1 MAPPCLVEKLTV
13 QLPPLLIPP
22 GLAASAG
29 PAGAFEPQPLPAAL
43 HVGVVKTRLL
53 HAEFCP
59 HRASL
64 GLRPAA
70 QCFAKESRI
79 PLPGSLGSGQDTRS
93 SRVQPAGSGGE
104 GSSFGGGVGS
114 VSPDNATV
122 SVKTAE
128 VMSVVMMSSVP
139 RNGLGCARHLS
150 PSLSPV
156 HELAFSIFR

>member
-1 MAPPCLVEKLTV
+1 M
-13 QLPPLLIPP
+13 
-22 GLAASAG
+22 
-29 PAGAFEPQPLPAAL
+29 
-43 HVGVVKTRLL
+43 
-53 HAEFCP
+53 
-59 HRASL
+59 
-64 GLRPAA
+64 
-70 QCFAKESRI
+70 
-79 PLPGSLGSGQDTRS
+79 
-93 SRVQPAGSGGE
+93 
-104 GSSFGGGVGS
+104 GS

>member
-1 MAPPCLVEKLTV
+1 MPESGREFSGLREQEARGLKQSGLEAGGGGELAESRGAAGGWGTEAMAPPCLVEKLTV
-13 QLPPLLIPP
+13 QLPPPPAVPP

-70 QCFAKESRI
+70 QCFAKESRN
-79 PLPGSLGSGQDTRS
+79 PS
-93 SRVQPAGSGGE
+93 SRLSGFWAGHPLLE
-104 GSSFGGGVGS
+104 GPTSWFWWGRVILWGRRGQRKS
-114 VSPDNATV
+114 
-122 SVKTAE
+122 
-128 VMSVVMMSSVP
+128 
-139 RNGLGCARHLS
+139 
-150 PSLSPV
+150 
-156 HELAFSIFR
+156 

>member
-1 MAPPCLVEKLTV
+1 MPESGREFSGLREQEARGLKQSGLEGGGGGELAESRGAAGGVGNRGHGSALPGGETHRAAAPPLV
-13 QLPPLLIPP
+13 PP

-70 QCFAKESRI
+70 QCFAKESRN
-79 PLPGSLGSGQDTRS
+79 PS
-93 SRVQPAGSGGE
+93 SRLSGFWAGHPLLE
-104 GSSFGGGVGS
+104 GPTSWFWWGRVILWGRRGQRKS
-114 VSPDNATV
+114 
-122 SVKTAE
+122 
-128 VMSVVMMSSVP
+128 
-139 RNGLGCARHLS
+139 
-150 PSLSPV
+150 
-156 HELAFSIFR
+156 